1 MIEVKVTQ
9 ISEHIWS
16 IKLWLIIPIHVW
28 LVKEKNGITL
38 VDTGVAMMAKGI
50 VKAIERL
57 QAGPLLR
64 IVLTH
69 GHPDHIGGLN
79 RILQSNPVPTYAHS
93 VEIPYMEGELPY
105 RQGKKPVAY
114 VQKGAVQPLGE
125 DERGQLQAIG
135 GLVPFHTPG
144 HSPGHVVFFHKDDQ
158 VLLAGDLFS
167 SKNGKLRPPLFTEN
181 IEETVRNSSIVGRLR
196 PARVEICHGKPIFN
210 AADQIEDYMLK
221 YLRS

>member
-69 GHPDHIGGLN
+69 GHPDHIGGLKRICSRIRFRHMLTASKFLIWKENFPTDKVKN
-79 RILQSNPVPTYAHS
+79 RLL
-93 VEIPYMEGELPY
+93 MC
-105 RQGKKPVAY
+105 KK
-114 VQKGAVQPLGE
+114 G
-125 DERGQLQAIG
+125 
-135 GLVPFHTPG
+135 PFNR
-144 HSPGHVVFFHKDDQ
+144 
-158 VLLAGDLFS
+158 LARMSAD
-167 SKNGKLRPPLFTEN
+167 N
-181 IEETVRNSSIVGRLR
+181 
-196 PARVEICHGKPIFN
+196 CKP
-210 AADQIEDYMLK
+210 
-221 YLRS
+221 